1 MKIQQPNS
9 DKQPTPPRIS
19 PINEF
24 LWAFIG
30 LSLTILGTFMEAFIA
45 LPSFPGEN
53 LPFTPISLGVTYQI
67 AGVLLTGCL
76 GGQNAAAYAQIAYVV
91 LGLFKLPVFAHGGGF
106 DYLQQPTFGYILGF
120 IPGAWL
126 CGYLALPGKRR
137 LESLALC
144 AVFGLAVI
152 HLCGII
158 YLVGFS
164 IISPLLGND
173 LTPNYLSQTIN
184 TYSVQALP
192 PQLMIVCAVAV
203 IAFILRTIL
212 LY

>member
-1 MKIQQPNS
+1 MKNEQKGIDNKPS
-9 DKQPTPPRIS
+9 KEKVS
-19 PINEF
+19 PLNEF

-30 LSLTILGTFMEAFIA
+30 LILTVLGTFVEAFVAFPA
-45 LPSFPGEN
+45 LESKDTYFAPH
-53 LPFTPISLGVTYQI
+53 SLGVTYQI

-91 LGLFKLPVFAHGGGF
+91 LGLFKLPVFAQGGGF
-106 DYLQQPTFGYILGF
+106 DYLQQPSFGYILGF

-144 AVFGLAVI
+144 AVLGLIVI

-158 YLVGFS
+158 YIVGLSF
-164 IISPLLGND
+164 ISPLFGND
-173 LTPNYLSQTIN
+173 VTANYIPETIN
-184 TYSVQALP
+184 TYSVQTLP
-192 PQLMIVCAVAV
+192 SQLVIVCAVAV
-203 IAFILRTIL
+203 IAFIIRLIL

>member
-1 MKIQQPNS
+1 MKIQRQNS
-9 DKQPTPPRIS
+9 EKKPIPPKIS

-30 LSLTILGTFMEAFIA
+30 LALTILGTLIEAFIA
-45 LPSFPGEN
+45 VPSLQTEN
-53 LPFTPISLGVTYQI
+53 LPFKSHSLGITYQV

-91 LGLFKLPVFAHGGGF
+91 LGLFKLPVFGHGGGF
-106 DYLQQPTFGYILGF
+106 DYLQQPSFGYILGF

-126 CGYLALPGKRR
+126 CGYLAFPGKRR

-144 AVFGLAVI
+144 AILGLVVI
-152 HLCGII
+152 HICGII
-158 YLVGFS
+158 YLLGFS
-164 IISPLLGND
+164 LITPLFGNN
-173 LTPNYLSQTIN
+173 LAPNYLAQTIN
-184 TYSVQALP
+184 IYSIQALP
-192 PQLMIVCAVAV
+192 SQLLIVCAVTV
-203 IAFILRTIL
+203 VAFILRVIL